1 MTAAAQLAIG
11 RARAFP
17 GWLPAVLLLATMALA
32 GPQMGSVARP
42 AFLLGSLL
50 AGWWAWQVSP
60 AAHLQA
66 ALALFTFAPFVR
78 RLVDVSAGFDP
89 GGLMIAGPFLALL
102 APLPE
107 LRRLALPSAEK
118 GLWIGPYMLF
128 LACVVYSTELT
139 IAQGNWQQAA
149 SGALK
154 WAAPVLYA
162 LALYRRRPDPKS
174 LLHGLAAAFA
184 IILPITGLYGIY
196 QYIDPPLWDRY
207 WLIYAQITSAG
218 RPFPY
223 EVRTFS
229 TMHGPGVF
237 ATFTA
242 AGVLLVYILRPYWRE
257 RLMLLPAVLA
267 LVLSLYRTAW
277 ISLAAGILFCA
288 LFGKTR
294 ANAGGAV
301 FVLIAAVTAT
311 LLFTPFGD
319 SIAERFSTFG
329 DASNDGSGQERL
341 QEFATLWNSPGGETF
356 GNGFNVV
363 DTGAA
368 GAAPIDG
375 MIAACWYC
383 MGIAAGLICI
393 STLVYMGAGAIAL
406 AWGSG
411 GVEST
416 ALGALAVG
424 WLIQLPLAG
433 VGSSEI
439 GFLFWSSMTLAL
451 CMRTAGAK
459 P

>member
-1 MTAAAQLAIG
+1 MTGAAQLAIG
-11 RARAFP
+11 RARAIP
-17 GWLPAVLLLATMALA
+17 GWLPAVLLLAITALA
-32 GPQMGSVARP
+32 GPQMGSAARP
-42 AFLLGSLL
+42 AFLAGSLL
-50 AGWWAWQVSP
+50 AGWYAWSVSP
-60 AAHLQA
+60 GAHLQA
-66 ALALFTFAPFVR
+66 TLALFTFTPFVR

-89 GGLMIAGPFLALL
+89 GGLMIAGPLLALL

-107 LRRLALPSAEK
+107 LRRLALPATEK
-118 GLWIGPYMLF
+118 GLWLGPYILF

-162 LALYRRRPDPKS
+162 LALYQRRPDPKE
-174 LLHGLAAAFA
+174 LLHSLAAAFA
-184 IILPITGLYGIY
+184 VILPITGLYGIY

-242 AGVLLVYILRPYWRE
+242 AGLLLVYILRPYWRE
-257 RLMLLPAVLA
+257 RLALLPAVLA

-288 LFGKTR
+288 LFSKTR
-294 ANAGGAV
+294 AKAGGALL
-301 FVLIAAVTAT
+301 VLVAAVVAT

-319 SIAERFSTFG
+319 AISGRFSTFG

-341 QEFATLWNSPGGETF
+341 QEFVTLWSAPDGEIF

-363 DTGAA
+363 DTGSA

-383 MGIAAGLICI
+383 MGIVAGLICV
-393 STLVYMGAGAIAL
+393 STLIYMGAGAVAL
-406 AWGSG
+406 AWGS
-411 GVEST
+411 VDAES
-416 ALGALAVG
+416 AVLGALAVG
-424 WLIQLPLAG
+424 WLVQLPLAG
-433 VGSSEI
+433 IGSSEI

-451 CMRTAGAK
+451 CLRTAGARQ
-459 P
+459 